1 MTRATPDWE
10 RIEVNYAAGVMTLRE
25 IATEDGHVTEGAI
38 RKRAKRDGWTRDLRG
53 AINRRVEALVRKAE
67 VRKTEVRTEDL
78 RTKPGLQIDADTE
91 RETIE
96 ANALAITNVKMGHRT
111 SATSGFALGTR
122 LLAELE
128 GQSLDP
134 ALMRQ
139 LGELLAAPDDRGMD
153 KLNELY
159 QKAISLPGRVSTYK
173 AAIEGLKIAINLQR
187 QAWGLDDEGAGT
199 QGGFE
204 ELVRDIVERST

>member
-1 MTRATPDWE
+1 MATKRPTVDWE
-10 RIEVNYAAGVMTLRE
+10 RIELDYRAGILTLRE
-25 IATEDGHVTEGAI
+25 IADSHGLTHGAI
-38 RKRAKRDGWTRDLRG
+38 NKRAKRDGWTRDLN
-53 AINRRVEALVRKAE
+53 AKIMAKAASLVSTAAVSEEVSKARL
-67 VRKTEVRTEDL
+67 VTEM
-78 RTKPGLQIDADTE
+78 
-91 RETIE
+91 ETIE

-128 GQSLDP
+128 GQSADP

-139 LGELLAAPDDRGMD
+139 LGELLAAPDDRGLD

-199 QGGFE
+199 QSGFE
-204 ELVRDIVERST
+204 DLVRDIVERAT